1 MLTAGELVDRK
12 YRLLKRLGSGALG
25 EVWAARNETVE
36 REVAIK
42 FLVPAWSIAPRSL
55 DAFFR
60 EAKSSGKIRHP
71 SVVQFLDIGEIEDER
86 KIPFVVMELLEC
98 EKLESLL
105 AREKHLPVGTALR
118 MISELAWAL
127 VAGHDR
133 SLIHERIEPANVLL
147 HRDLKGEIVPKL
159 VDFGIARLVDDL
171 GPLSVTGS
179 AHEAL
184 SPLAYLSPEQI
195 HGDVELD
202 GRADVYALGVL
213 LHRVLVGR
221 VPFEASDP
229 EVLLEQVEQGSPYLE
244 AFEPPLDAKVMNL
257 VSDCLQRNRRLRPT
271 MRVLA
276 ERADALLERI
286 DPQWKR
292 FGTLVS
298 IPEDRTARKLEAMRP
313 SSRPPRSNEL
323 PTGKKQSAPR
333 IPAAPIVPHV
343 AVPAAIPKPSIGAPI
358 GGRVTSAKPAG
369 AKATLM
375 GVAPNREGHAPTN
388 PRIDT
393 LPMKP
398 IPDPRIPIGAPL
410 RAPSLGGDPAKIS
423 RATVKVTPAQAPLA
437 ARSGPKGTVDPPTLK
452 IENNPFA
459 ARPAAAVD
467 HGHHHPPPVPHAA
480 VDHGHHHPPPVP
492 HRIMTPP
499 LPRGA
504 PKAAAQSV
512 PPPPHA
518 QRTAPSHG
526 LASAPLVDDD
536 EAPVS
541 SGALEEI
548 PPSSAPDSAIPI
560 SGHDVEEVD
569 EDMAATQQRKP
580 PLPRAAPP
588 PSMDETG
595 DELATISHLIAE
607 RLSGSGQ
614 APDASGGL
622 QLDVLHDLESELL
635 KRVAVSRASLPDV
648 TEAAVLEKDG
658 KDEGVPPM
666 EGLFGS
672 NSNAPPAPLLVGAD
686 TFDSKRP
693 AEKAKAKPQESKA
706 PSAKPKPAAPLRSE
720 KPTIAA
726 VATTPRTDPP
736 RRNNGPAIAFALVA
750 AAIAIVLVLRMKP
763 APTTAS
769 PASSASAT
777 TVATP
782 APTPAPTPTST
793 QKVEEVPTIV
803 ASSAPSVSAPV
814 ATTATTVAAATTAAP
829 PTTTPTPVVTTP
841 PPPATTTAA
850 PTVAVKPPDPVP
862 SVTAPK
868 PKPKASGDPYYGV
881 ESAGF

>member
-42 FLVPAWSIAPRSL
+42 FLVPSWSIAPRSL
-55 DAFFR
+55 EAFFR

-313 SSRPPRSNEL
+313 SSRPPRSHEL
-323 PTGKKQSAPR
+323 PAGKKQSAPR
-333 IPAAPIVPHV
+333 IPAAPIVPNV
-343 AVPAAIPKPSIGAPI
+343 AVPIPKPSIGAPI
-358 GGRVTSAKPAG
+358 GGRVTSAKPAA
-369 AKATLM
+369 AKSTLM
-375 GVAPNREGHAPTN
+375 GVAPHREGQAHAN
-388 PRIDT
+388 PRIET

-398 IPDPRIPIGAPL
+398 IPDPRLPIGAPL
-410 RAPSLGGDPAKIS
+410 RAPSDPAKIS
-423 RATVKVTPAQAPLA
+423 RPTVKVTPAQPAL
-437 ARSGPKGTVDPPTLK
+437 GQKGTVDPPTLK

-459 ARPAAAVD
+459 AKPAVI
-467 HGHHHPPPVPHAA
+467 
-480 VDHGHHHPPPVP
+480 DHGHHHPPPVP
-492 HRIMTPP
+492 HRLMTPP

-512 PPPPHA
+512 PPPPLA
-518 QRTAPSHG
+518 QRAAPSHG

-536 EAPVS
+536 EAPIS
-541 SGALEEI
+541 SGALEEV
-548 PPSSAPDSAIPI
+548 APDSAIPI

-595 DELATISHLIAE
+595 DELAPISHLIAE
-607 RLSGSGQ
+607 RLSGTGH
-614 APDASGGL
+614 AAEASSGL

-648 TEAAVLEKDG
+648 TEAAVLEKDA

-672 NSNAPPAPLLVGAD
+672 NSSAPPAPLLVGAD

-693 AEKAKAKPQESKA
+693 AEKAKAKPQDSKA

-803 ASSAPSVSAPV
+803 ASSAPSVSAP
-814 ATTATTVAAATTAAP
+814 ASTTATTVAAATTAAP
-829 PTTTPTPVVTTP
+829 PTTTPNPVVTTP
-841 PPPATTTAA
+841 PPPTTTTAA

>member
-25 EVWAARNETVE
+25 EVWAARNETIE

-42 FLVPAWSIAPRSL
+42 FLVPSWSIAPRSL
-55 DAFFR
+55 EAFFR

-71 SVVQFLDIGEIEDER
+71 SVVQFLDIGEIDDQR

-118 MISELAWAL
+118 MVSELAWAL

-171 GPLSVTGS
+171 GPLSVTGA

-213 LHRVLVGR
+213 LHRLLVGR

-229 EVLLEQVEQGSPYLE
+229 EALLEQVEQGSPYLE

-257 VSDCLQRNRRLRPT
+257 VADCLQRNRRLRPT

-276 ERADALLERI
+276 ERADTLLERI

-313 SSRPPRSNEL
+313 SSRPPRSHEL
-323 PTGKKQSAPR
+323 PAGKKESAPR
-333 IPAAPIVPHV
+333 IPAAPLVPNV
-343 AVPAAIPKPSIGAPI
+343 AVPAAIPKPTVGAPI
-358 GGRVTSAKPAG
+358 GGRVTTAKPAG
-369 AKATLM
+369 TKATLM
-375 GVAPNREGHAPTN
+375 GVAPN
-388 PRIDT
+388 PRVDT

-398 IPDPRIPIGAPL
+398 IPDPRLPIGAPL
-410 RAPSLGGDPAKIS
+410 RADPAKIS
-423 RATVKVTPAQAPLA
+423 KATVKVTPAQAPLA
-437 ARSGPKGTVDPPTLK
+437 PRTAPKGTVDPPTLK

-459 ARPAAAVD
+459 AKPAAKPTPD
-467 HGHHHPPPVPHAA
+467 HGG
-480 VDHGHHHPPPVP
+480 DGHHHPPPVP

-512 PPPPHA
+512 PPPPLA
-518 QRTAPSHG
+518 QRAAPSHG

-536 EAPVS
+536 DAAPIS
-541 SGALEEI
+541 SGALEEV

-569 EDMAATQQRKP
+569 DDMAATQQRKP

-595 DELATISHLIAE
+595 DELAPISHLIAE
-607 RLSGSGQ
+607 RLSGSGH
-614 APDASGGL
+614 AAETPGGL

-648 TEAAVLEKDG
+648 TEAAVLEKEA

-693 AEKAKAKPQESKA
+693 AEKPKAKAPASKS
-706 PSAKPKPAAPLRSE
+706 PTEKPKPAGPLRSE

-736 RRNNGPAIAFALVA
+736 RRNNGPAIAFAMVA

-763 APTTAS
+763 SPVAPT
-769 PASSASAT
+769 PAASA

-782 APTPAPTPTST
+782 TPPPTTPATASTPSTT

-803 ASSAPSVSAPV
+803 ASGAPSVSAPASTTAVAV
-814 ATTATTVAAATTAAP
+814 ATTAAAP
-829 PTTTPTPVVTTP
+829 PTGATTGAPVVTAPTATTTA
-841 PPPATTTAA
+841 PATTTVPTA
-850 PTVAVKPPDPVP
+850 PTVAIKPEPTP
-862 SVTAPK
+862 SATAPK